1 MNLDEQF
8 DEQKLIK
15 TVLRNDLASF
25 VRKSFKTINFGET
38 YLNNWHIDCIC
49 EYLHA
54 IELNQIRKLNIN
66 ISPRTMKSDICSVAF
81 PMFLLGK
88 APSMKILVNSYSAKL
103 SQTFHNKARMIAS
116 TSWFQ
121 HCFPEFCINSKDSH
135 VKDTQTEFITTEGGY
150 RIATSTGG
158 SVTGLGGDI
167 IICDDGMNPEEAFS
181 ETKRESGLTWFSQG
195 LFSRLN
201 NPKTGKFL
209 NIQQRLHEDD
219 FTGRF
224 CLSEESEWVN
234 LIIPIYFERD
244 KIYSFGKF
252 EKKIKAGEY
261 MHEERVGEREV
272 KNYKKEMGSYVF
284 AGQYMQSPAPFG
296 GGIIKEKWFK
306 YYTIFPEMEYREIFA
321 DTAMKEKERN
331 DYSVLECWGKS
342 KDGKPY
348 LIDLLRGKW
357 EAPEL
362 LRRVTM
368 FWNKHNAISN
378 GKLRTLVVE
387 DKTSG
392 TGLIQ
397 TIKNGIKD
405 KNGNIQRIPVRG
417 IIPDKDKITRVMGVV
432 GYIESGYVHI
442 KKNAPWLSDFIHE
455 CTMFPS
461 GTHDDQVDPMVY
473 AIDSMLVRKPVTPRV
488 LGTLG

>member
-1 MNLDEQF
+1 MTYILKKQIYQNNL
-8 DEQKLIK
+8 
-15 TVLRNDLASF
+15 SF
-25 VRKSFKTINFGET
+25 FVHKIFNTINQNEI
-38 YLNNWHIDCIC
+38 YLYNWHIDCIC
-49 EYLHA
+49 EYLRA
-54 IELNQIRKLNIN
+54 IELDQIKKLNIN

-81 PMFLLGK
+81 PMFILGK
-88 APSMKILVNSYSAKL
+88 NPSMKILVNSYSAKL

-116 TSWFQ
+116 APWFQ
-121 HCFPEFCINSKDSH
+121 YYFPKFCINSRDSH
-135 VKDTQTEFITTEGGY
+135 VKDTQTEFITTKGGY

-158 SVTGLGGDI
+158 SVTGLGGDLI
-167 IICDDGMNPEEAFS
+167 VNDDGMNPEEAFS
-181 ETKRESGLTWFSQG
+181 EVRRESALNWFSQT

-201 NPKTGKFL
+201 NPKTGKFI

-224 CLSEESEWVN
+224 CLSEDSEWVN
-234 LIIPIYFERD
+234 LIIPIYFEKE
-244 KIYSFGKF
+244 KIYSFRNF
-252 EKKIKAGEY
+252 KKKVKAGEY
-261 MHEERVGEREV
+261 MHEERVGENEI

-284 AGQYMQSPAPFG
+284 AGQYLQNPAPFG
-296 GGIIKEKWFK
+296 GGIIKEQWFK
-306 YYTIFPEMEYREIFA
+306 YYDILPEMEYREIFV
-321 DTAMKEKERN
+321 DTAMKEKEMN
-331 DYSVLECWGKS
+331 DYSVFECWGKS

-362 LRRVTM
+362 IRRATM
-368 FWNKHNAISN
+368 FWNKHNAISS

-387 DKTSG
+387 DKASG

-405 KNGNIQRIPVRG
+405 ENGNIQRIPVRG
-417 IIPDKDKITRVMGVV
+417 IIPDKDKVTRVMGIV
-432 GYIESGYVHI
+432 GYIESGYVYV

-461 GTHDDQVDPMVY
+461 GTYDDQIDPMVY
-473 AIDSMLVRKPVTPRV
+473 AIDSMLVRKPVTPKV
-488 LGTLG
+488 LGVLT